1 MPPHFLIPYIA
12 VQGHKDPD
20 FRELSYGDSGARGRR
35 LARELEAG
43 SKLFFH
49 TNIGGS
55 KYITCYITVA
65 EKLEGSKARARSSI
79 HGDGRF
85 DEWMF
90 LGDPQTSKRLAK
102 PLPLTRTLMER
113 LSFSVPVKNDGRTEM
128 QIIGSATRA
137 HRLLTDTDAALLRS
151 ECMRRA
157 ENGKIENPDP
167 VQKHL
172 YFYDEGEDIIP
183 FDEVHKL
190 RENEI
195 QKLLRKNPVMIEAG
209 AKVVAF
215 EMVLPDGDRLDVLL
229 EALDGSLILA
239 ELKGPNKV
247 TDSIPTQLVSY
258 AKDIAEMY
266 PGRKL
271 RKMVVCDGK
280 VSPKLQKACQAL
292 GIEIVVYG
300 VRLDCFTL
308 QA

>member
-1 MPPHFLIPYIA
+1 MPQNFLIPY
-12 VQGHKDPD
+12 VPLQGHKDPD

-35 LARELEAG
+35 LAREVDIG
-43 SKLFFH
+43 STLFSH
-49 TNIGGS
+49 TNIGGN
-55 KYITCYITVA
+55 KYITCYIDVMQM
-65 EKLEGSKARARSSI
+65 LEGAKAREIPSI
-79 HGDGRF
+79 RGDGRF
-85 DEWMF
+85 DDWMF
-90 LGDPQTSKRLAK
+90 LGDPKKSKRLAK
-102 PLPLTRTLMER
+102 PLPLTRALLER
-113 LSFSVPVKNDGRTEM
+113 LSLAVSFKNDGRSET
-128 QIIGSATRA
+128 QVIGSATRA
-137 HRLLTDTDAALLRS
+137 HRLLTEADAAILRT
-151 ECMRRA
+151 ECTWRA
-157 ENGKIENPDP
+157 ENGKIENPET

-195 QKLLRKNPVMIEAG
+195 QKLLRKNPGMIEAG

-215 EMVLPDGDRLDVLL
+215 EMMLPDGDRLDLLL

-247 TDSIPTQLVSY
+247 TDSIPTQLASY
-258 AKDIAEMY
+258 AKDISAKY

-292 GIEIVVYG
+292 DIEIVVYG
-300 VRLDCFTL
+300 VKLDCFTL
-308 QA
+308 GT